1 MAITN
6 VQQGVITEAEF
17 AKICILTSSGRLI
30 PTRALA
36 DDDRRDFEIH
46 IRRHFGDS
54 LAMQLKTARRLHLH
68 GRSRRLEINFR
79 VKAPLISDPR
89 LLYFLAHFDVKAR
102 GFTDP
107 VFLVPSP
114 FFHKHAL
121 HGVDATWIKFQF
133 KASVEPDSGDMWA
146 QWALQQDEVGPH
158 ILHILNSLTGKP
170 RLDPQAEQLIAMS
183 GTVWVRRPSSILVPK
198 RHQAAYERPYY

>member
-17 AKICILTSSGRLI
+17 AKICILTSNGRLI

-46 IRRHFGDS
+46 IRRHFGES
-54 LAMQLKTARRLHLH
+54 LAMQLKSARRLRLH
-68 GRSRRLEINFR
+68 GRSRRLQINFEM
-79 VKAPLISDPR
+79 KAPLISDPR
-89 LLYFLAHFDVKAR
+89 LLYFLAHFDVKLR

-121 HGVDATWIKFQF
+121 HGVGRNVIRVQF
-133 KASVEPDSGDMWA
+133 NASMEPYSKDMWA
-146 QWALQQDEVGPH
+146 QWAFPQDQLGPRIIQH
-158 ILHILNSLTGKP
+158 LNSLP
-170 RLDPQAEQLIAMS
+170 SRQRFDPELEQLIAMS
-183 GTVWVRRPSSILVPK
+183 GSVWVQRPSSIIVP
-198 RHQAAYERPYY
+198 RSHRAA

>member
-17 AKICILTSSGRLI
+17 AKICILTSNGRLI

-46 IRRHFGDS
+46 IRRHFGES
-54 LAMQLKTARRLHLH
+54 LAVQLKTAKRLRLH
-68 GRSRRLEINFR
+68 GRSLRLQIDFR
-79 VKAPLISDPR
+79 EKAPLITDPR

-121 HGVDATWIKFQF
+121 HGFDRIGTKFQF
-133 KASVEPDSGDMWA
+133 NASMEPDARDVWA
-146 QWALQQDEVGPH
+146 QWALPQDELGPR
-158 ILHILNSLTGKP
+158 ILHILNGLSGKP
-170 RLDPQAEQLIAMS
+170 RLDPIAEQLIAMS
-183 GTVWVRRPSSILVPK
+183 GTVWVRRPSSILVPR
-198 RHQAAYERPYY
+198 RHQVA

>member
-17 AKICILTSSGRLI
+17 AKICILTSNGRLI

-46 IRRHFGDS
+46 IRRHFGES
-54 LAMQLKTARRLHLH
+54 LAVQLKSAKRLHLH

-79 VKAPLISDPR
+79 MKAPLISDPR

-102 GFTDP
+102 RFTDP

-121 HGVDATWIKFQF
+121 HAVDGTWMKFQF
-133 KASVEPDSGDMWA
+133 KASIEPGSRDMWA
-146 QWALQQDEVGPH
+146 QWALLQDELGRR
-158 ILHILNSLTGKP
+158 ILQILNAMSGKP
-170 RLDPQAEQLIAMS
+170 RLDPQVEQLIAMS
-183 GTVWVRRPSSILVPK
+183 GTFWLQRPSSIVVP
-198 RHQAAYERPYY
+198 RHHRAA

>member
-17 AKICILTSSGRLI
+17 AKICMLTSNGRLI

-46 IRRHFGDS
+46 IRRHFGES
-54 LAMQLKTARRLHLH
+54 LAVQLKTAKRLRLH
-68 GRSRRLEINFR
+68 GRSRRLEIDFR
-79 VKAPLISDPR
+79 MKAPLISDPR

-121 HGVDATWIKFQF
+121 HGVDGTWIKFQF
-133 KASVEPDSGDMWA
+133 KASIEPDSRDMWA
-146 QWALQQDEVGPH
+146 QWALLQDELGRR
-158 ILHILNSLTGKP
+158 ILQILNDMSGKP
-170 RLDPQAEQLIAMS
+170 RLDPQVEQLIAMS
-183 GTVWVRRPSSILVPK
+183 GTFFLQRPSLIVVP
-198 RHQAAYERPYY
+198 RHHRAA

>member
-17 AKICILTSSGRLI
+17 AKICILTSNGRLI

-46 IRRHFGDS
+46 IRRHFGES
-54 LAMQLKTARRLHLH
+54 LAVQLKTAKRLHLR
-68 GRSRRLEINFR
+68 GRSRKLEISFR
-79 VKAPLISDPR
+79 EKAPLISDPR
-89 LLYFLAHFDVKAR
+89 LLYFLAHFDIKAR

-121 HGVDATWIKFQF
+121 DGVGRGAIQLRFA
-133 KASVEPDSGDMWA
+133 ASMEPNAKGMWA
-146 QWALQQDEVGPH
+146 PWALPQAELGQRM
-158 ILHILNSLTGKP
+158 LQMLNAQPGHS
-170 RLDPQAEQLIAMS
+170 RLDPKMEQLIAMS
-183 GTVWVRRPSSILVPK
+183 GAVWLRRPSSIVVPK
-198 RHQAAYERPYY
+198 RDRAA

>member
-17 AKICILTSSGRLI
+17 AKICILTSNGRLI

-46 IRRHFGDS
+46 IRRHFGES
-54 LAMQLKTARRLHLH
+54 LAVQLKSAKRLHLH

-79 VKAPLISDPR
+79 MKAPLISDPR

-102 GFTDP
+102 RFTDP

-121 HGVDATWIKFQF
+121 HAVDGTWMKFQF
-133 KASVEPDSGDMWA
+133 KASIEPGSRDMWA
-146 QWALQQDEVGPH
+146 QWALLQDELGRR
-158 ILHILNSLTGKP
+158 ILQILNDMSGKP
-170 RLDPQAEQLIAMS
+170 RLDPQVEQLIAMS
-183 GTVWVRRPSSILVPK
+183 GTFWLQRPSSIVVP
-198 RHQAAYERPYY
+198 RHHRAA

>member
-17 AKICILTSSGRLI
+17 AKICILTSNGRLI

-46 IRRHFGDS
+46 IRRHFGES
-54 LAMQLKTARRLHLH
+54 LAVQLKTAKHLRLH
-68 GRSRRLEINFR
+68 GRSRVLQINFR
-79 VKAPLISDPR
+79 EKAPLISDPR
-89 LLYFLAHFDVKAR
+89 LLYFLAHFDTKIR

-121 HGVDATWIKFQF
+121 HGIGRGAIQLQF
-133 KASVEPDSGDMWA
+133 KASMEPDAKDMWA
-146 QWALQQDEVGPH
+146 PWALPQDELGQRMLHMLNAQPPH
-158 ILHILNSLTGKP
+158 S
-170 RLDPQAEQLIAMS
+170 RLDPKVEQLIAMS
-183 GTVWVRRPSSILVPK
+183 GTVWLQRPSSIVVPK
-198 RHQAAYERPYY
+198 RHRAA

>member
-17 AKICILTSSGRLI
+17 AKIVILTSNGRLI

-46 IRRHFGDS
+46 IRRHFGES
-54 LAMQLKTARRLHLH
+54 LAMQLKSARRLRLH
-68 GRSRRLEINFR
+68 GRSLRLQINF
-79 VKAPLISDPR
+79 VMKAPLITDPR
-89 LLYFLAHFDVKAR
+89 LLYFLAHFDMELR

-121 HGVDATWIKFQF
+121 HGVGRNVIKIQF
-133 KASVEPDSGDMWA
+133 NASMEPHSTDMWA
-146 QWALQQDEVGPH
+146 QWGLPQEQLGPR
-158 ILHILNSLTGKP
+158 IIQYLNSLPGRE
-170 RLDPQAEQLIAMS
+170 RLDPAVEQLIAMS
-183 GTVWVRRPSSILVPK
+183 GSVWVRRPSSIIVPGSH
-198 RHQAAYERPYY
+198 RAA